1 MKFSLIQNL
10 NLFFFLIISVYGVGQ
25 YAPPPGHD
33 GSTAIHADSSIIN
46 SWAGNVTLVR
56 GLLNA
61 ADSSSGEVT
70 NGLPVYATG
79 AADNQVVSLGD
90 GGMATYALETP
101 LSNDEG
107 FDFAVYENSFSDDFL
122 ELAFVE
128 VSSDGEH
135 FVRFPSISLTP
146 TDEQVGPYETLEA
159 TYLYNLAGKY
169 RALFGTPFDLAE
181 LADSAGI
188 DISEIT
194 HIRVKDVVGS
204 LDDAIA
210 SYDSQGTKVNDP
222 WPTDF
227 ASGGFD
233 LDAVALIHLKSSA
246 NAVETFTGNF
256 KVYPNPVANQLILS
270 HSGQV
275 EKVKVYTASGRI
287 VYTEVN
293 PGRRHSFGMNHLK
306 DGLYFVRIS
315 AKAKSITKKI
325 VKK

>member
-1 MKFSLIQNL
+1 MKSSVIQIR
-10 NLFFFLIISVYGVGQ
+10 NLFFFLIIAVNGVGQ

-46 SWAGNVTLVR
+46 GWAGQVTIIR
-56 GLLNA
+56 GMLNA
-61 ADSSSGEVT
+61 ADTSLGVAT
-70 NGLPVYATG
+70 YGTPADATG
-79 AADNQVVSLGD
+79 EANNQVVSLGD
-90 GGMATYALETP
+90 GGVATYTLETP
-101 LSNDEG
+101 LSNGEG
-107 FDFAVYENSFSDDFL
+107 FDFTVYENSFADDFL

-135 FVRFPSISLTP
+135 FIRFPSVSLTQ
-146 TDEQVGPYETLEA
+146 TDEQVEAFGALEA
-159 TYLYNLAGKY
+159 TKIYNLAGKY
-169 RALFGTPFDLAE
+169 RALLGTPFDLAE

-194 HIRVKDVVGS
+194 HLRVRDVVGS
-204 LDDAIA
+204 LDDEIV
-210 SYDSQGTKVNDP
+210 SYDSQGNKVNDP

-246 NAVETFTGNF
+246 NSIETFTGDLNL
-256 KVYPNPVANQLILS
+256 YPNPVVNQLILS

-275 EKVKVYTASGRI
+275 EKVQVYTATGRV
-287 VYTEVN
+287 VYSKGN
-293 PGRRHSFGMNHLK
+293 PGQHHSFGMSHLT
-306 DGLYFVRIS
+306 DGLYFVRIF
-315 AKAKSITKKI
+315 ANGKNITKRI